1 MPNKTLI
8 YVIIAIVILGAAAG
22 IYFTR
27 ENKTPANE
35 SMGENGPS
43 PITESGVKEES
54 NKEENILVKDD
65 FSIKKPDGWEEASAP
80 VGVSAIIVNTNE
92 QITDP
97 AAKKIN
103 FRSYFSVSYDTL
115 QGKTEPEYF
124 NYIKNSLTQS
134 LPEIKFTQE
143 KQITINN
150 DKAQALEADLTQQGV
165 DFKILMVITKGQEND
180 VWIIAFNTLKSK
192 WDGYKDLFYQTA
204 ATFRLK

>member
-1 MPNKTLI
+1 MQNKTLI
-8 YVIIAIVILGAAAG
+8 YTIIAIIILGAAAG

-27 ENKTPANE
+27 ENKILGNE
-35 SMGENGPS
+35 S
-43 PITESGVKEES
+43 I
-54 NKEENILVKDD
+54 KEENVLVTDD
-65 FSIKKPDGWEEASAP
+65 FSIERPEGWEQMSAP
-80 VGVSAIIVNTNE
+80 MGVSAIVVNVNE

-97 AAKKIN
+97 EAKKIN

-124 NYIKNSLTQS
+124 NYIKNSLTQA

-165 DFKILMVITKGQEND
+165 DFKVLMVITKGQGSD
-180 VWIIAFNTLKSK
+180 VWIISFNTLKSK

-204 ATFRLK
+204 GTFRLK